1 MCRCIFTGRRHL
13 RKNNKRA
20 LQCARCLTKL
30 KAAGSILTYAHIPS
44 PHWRQRRKSHRYAV
58 EITLK
63 KLASVA
69 SIRLRGTVMAANRKT
84 RHNNTVT
91 SRQYGRRAVALN
103 PFRLTFLRMRES
115 DTTLVAMRDVYF
127 SHPAA
132 PTVKTVPIDV
142 SAHARVNYFVN
153 RRKFVVSEMFYSY
166 LRHYMSSG
174 VHHPAVAKHD
184 NVQWRVRSAALKHV
198 CSKRLNSSRPSQWQ
212 CWLSLSASGAE
223 SSYQ

>member
-1 MCRCIFTGRRHL
+1 MAPPAKRRKCTG
-13 RKNNKRA
+13 KFQNEWVAMFGGMIVQSKTGEKY
-20 LQCARCLTKL
+20 ARCSVCTVCSRDVKVAASGLYDVTEHMESNLHTANL
-30 KAAGSILTYAHIPS
+30 KRCSAYVFP
-44 PHWRQRRKSHRYAV
+44 
-58 EITLK
+58 
-63 KLASVA
+63 
-69 SIRLRGTVMAANRKT
+69 
-84 RHNNTVT
+84 
-91 SRQYGRRAVALN
+91 ALN

-184 NVQWRVRSAALKHV
+184 NVQ
-198 CSKRLNSSRPSQWQ
+198 
-212 CWLSLSASGAE
+212 
-223 SSYQ
+223 